1 MAPIDKPTPEELE
14 RTYNPHPRC
23 ATKHVT
29 NTHPKKTE
37 QLKDTIQDL
46 YQILV
51 QVTTYNATPS
61 APTAPALADSVQA
74 LSHSL
79 QRVHMTATA
88 GAPPSPDL
96 PGALPKIPPELVQYV
111 ENGRNPDIYTRE
123 FVELVRRGN
132 QLMKGKM
139 NAFAQFRDVLADHV
153 ERGMPELRED
163 VGRVLEGGKVVG
175 SGKPGGGL

>member
-14 RTYNPHPRC
+14 Q
-23 ATKHVT
+23 
-29 NTHPKKTE
+29 

-139 NAFAQFRDVLADHV
+139 SAFAQFRDVLADHV

-175 SGKPGGGL
+175 SGKPGGAL

>member
-1 MAPIDKPTPEELE
+1 MAPMDKPTPAELE
-14 RTYNPHPRC
+14 Q
-23 ATKHVT
+23 
-29 NTHPKKTE
+29 

-46 YQILV
+46 YQIMV
-51 QVTTYNATPS
+51 QVTTYNTAPTNPSNPS
-61 APTAPALADSVQA
+61 AGAAAGAASAASTSASSSGPALAESVQA
-74 LSHSL
+74 LSSSL
-79 QRVHMTATA
+79 QRVHMTALA

-132 QLMKGKM
+132 QLMRGKM

-163 VGRVLEGGKVVG
+163 VGRVLEATKAVG
-175 SGKPGGGL
+175 SGRPGGN